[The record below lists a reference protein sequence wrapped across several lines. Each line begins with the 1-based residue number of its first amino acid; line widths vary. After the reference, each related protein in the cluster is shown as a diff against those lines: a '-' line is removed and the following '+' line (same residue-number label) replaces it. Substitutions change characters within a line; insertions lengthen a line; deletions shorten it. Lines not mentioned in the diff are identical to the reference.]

1 MNKLWAGIF
10 VLVMAFLINY
20 FFLANTADSDD
31 ATSINQSNNSSPL
44 SHSSNSIPMALPQS
58 RASSGDQ
65 TDENLVVA
73 KNEAVQ
79 PTQRKV
85 LDYDKN
91 KRLEEKNVTHEGQ
104 FTLDEVLLNIPQD
117 YHSIFSWRTGQ
128 EDKLIQEYGQLQLA
142 QQIETYQYEQEKQ
155 ISSFI
160 FQHEQGNFVQIE
172 RLNCTQNSCEIFG
185 LAEMSN
191 SWDDIERDMSN
202 TPWWGFSSSTSH
214 NGISENG
221 QMVFMTLLYK

>member
-10 VLVMAFLINY
+10 VLVMAFSINY
-20 FFLANTADSDD
+20 FFLANTADTDD
-31 ATSINQSNNSSPL
+31 GTTIYQSNNSSSV
-44 SHSSNSIPMALPQS
+44 SHLSNSMPMALPQS
-58 RASSGDQ
+58 RASSADQ
-65 TDENLVVA
+65 IDENLVEP
-73 KNEAVQ
+73 KNETVQ

-85 LDYDKN
+85 LDHDKK
-91 KRLEEKNVTHEGQ
+91 KRLEEKKVTHEAP

-128 EDKLIQEYGQLQLA
+128 EDKLIQEYGQLQVA

-191 SWDDIERDMSN
+191 SWSDIERDMSN
-202 TPWWGFSSSTSH
+202 APWWSFSSSTSH
-214 NGISENG
+214 NGVSENG
-221 QMVFMTLLYK
+221 QMVFMTLFYK